1 MNHIN
6 LNFEIEKAKKL
17 TKKGNVE
24 KAIKIYENIVLHYP
38 KNSRVLKELE
48 DLKFDSFKLSYDQ
61 ILTLY
66 NEKKYDEALI
76 LAEKLLT
83 ANSESYTLLSLLGA
97 ISLNLKDTIGAKY
110 YFNQSISINP
120 HFADAY
126 NNLGL
131 LHMGFKEFEIAV
143 DYFHKAVEVKPDFTE
158 SYKNL
163 GKIYKITD
171 KPSEAIEYYKKAFE
185 TNKKDI
191 SSINEVGL
199 ILKQYE
205 KYDEAMSYF
214 DKAISIYPNYVS
226 YGNRGNNKAAMGDFD
241 GAIKDLKIALTHND
255 KSAECWNNIGSA
267 LNEKGLPS
275 EALPYL
281 NKAIELNPDYSDAYN
296 NLGIANEFLKNREVS
311 IGYFK
316 KSVEIDPTNDDAST
330 FLSYYHFTNGEYDL
344 FKKRYKSRLF
354 KKKSRQAIPLNIAK
368 PYYEAESLNEKNIVL
383 YDEQGIGDEIFFV
396 SLLDEFRKNI
406 SNNITIVCSD
416 RAKEIFNLSL
426 SDVEVFTRKEI
437 NNLNYQFDYEMP
449 IGSCMEFIDY
459 KNNPI
464 FPFDKYLEP
473 SKVLKDFW
481 KKELKRNF
489 NGKIIGICWKG
500 GKRSGQIQKRTI
512 QLKDILK
519 NLPID
524 GNYINLQY
532 GDVEED
538 ILEAEKETGRKIIN
552 FSEVNPLS
560 EIDHQFAI
568 ISNLDHVITV
578 QGTTVHMAGALSI
591 PTTTL
596 LSVCPDFRYLNEGKK
611 SFFYKSVENLRQ
623 TDISDW
629 KPVLKEMQ
637 NKFKNYFDK

>member
-17 TKKGNVE
+17 KKKGNVE

-61 ILTLY
+61 ILTIY

-83 ANSESYTLLSLLGA
+83 ANPKSYTLLSLLGA
-97 ISLNLKDTIGAKY
+97 ISLNLKDIIGAKY

-120 HFADAY
+120 DFADPY

-131 LHMGFKEFEIAV
+131 LHMGLKEFEIAV

-163 GKIYKITD
+163 GKIYKIMD

-199 ILKQYE
+199 ILKKYE

-255 KSAECWNNIGSA
+255 KSAECWNNLGSA

-281 NKAIELNPDYSDAYN
+281 NKAIELNPNYSDAYN

-344 FKKRYKSRLF
+344 FKKRYKCILF
-354 KKKSRQAIPLNIAK
+354 
-368 PYYEAESLNEKNIVL
+368 
-383 YDEQGIGDEIFFV
+383 
-396 SLLDEFRKNI
+396 
-406 SNNITIVCSD
+406 
-416 RAKEIFNLSL
+416 
-426 SDVEVFTRKEI
+426 
-437 NNLNYQFDYEMP
+437 
-449 IGSCMEFIDY
+449 
-459 KNNPI
+459 
-464 FPFDKYLEP
+464 
-473 SKVLKDFW
+473 
-481 KKELKRNF
+481 
-489 NGKIIGICWKG
+489 
-500 GKRSGQIQKRTI
+500 
-512 QLKDILK
+512 
-519 NLPID
+519 
-524 GNYINLQY
+524 
-532 GDVEED
+532 
-538 ILEAEKETGRKIIN
+538 
-552 FSEVNPLS
+552 
-560 EIDHQFAI
+560 
-568 ISNLDHVITV
+568 
-578 QGTTVHMAGALSI
+578 
-591 PTTTL
+591 
-596 LSVCPDFRYLNEGKK
+596 
-611 SFFYKSVENLRQ
+611 
-623 TDISDW
+623 
-629 KPVLKEMQ
+629 
-637 NKFKNYFDK
+637 